1 MVSIVLGCSGKLL
14 PKKVAYVEESHS
26 VMETRFQ
33 DPLQVLGLLGHNW
46 NTNITN
52 FQASKQIIY
61 GRKSKACIHTLAFP
75 IYEMG

>member
-33 DPLQVLGLLGHNW
+33 DPLQVLGLLEHN
-46 NTNITN
+46 
-52 FQASKQIIY
+52 
-61 GRKSKACIHTLAFP
+61 
-75 IYEMG
+75 